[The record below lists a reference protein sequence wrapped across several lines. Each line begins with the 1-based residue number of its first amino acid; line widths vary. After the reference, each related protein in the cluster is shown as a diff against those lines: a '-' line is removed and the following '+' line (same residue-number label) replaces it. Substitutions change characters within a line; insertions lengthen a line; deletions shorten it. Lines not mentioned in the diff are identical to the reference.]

1 MPLYVLARHAH
12 SELNLAHR
20 INGDPSVPV
29 VWAAIDCSGA
39 YAIGS
44 EGRGET
50 VLGRMAARIERLPR
64 PDELERRSEQI
75 LADDLNALRLRR

>member
-29 VWAAIDCSGA
+29 GLTEQVALVRAE
-39 YAIGS
+39 IG
-44 EGRGET
+44 
-50 VLGRMAARIERLPR
+50 R
-64 PDELERRSEQI
+64 P
-75 LADDLNALRLRR
+75 